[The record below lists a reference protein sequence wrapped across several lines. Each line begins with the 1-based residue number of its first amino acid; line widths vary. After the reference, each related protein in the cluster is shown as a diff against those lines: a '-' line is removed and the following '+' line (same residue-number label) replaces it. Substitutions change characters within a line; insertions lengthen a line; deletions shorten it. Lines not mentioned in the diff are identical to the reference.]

1 MTFIYQTLSL
11 QNCSQ
16 NQEIIERSK
25 RPNVCH
31 FTKSMTEQLLQEQ
44 RADLPL
50 SIVRPTIIC
59 GALKEPLPGW
69 VVNMDTATGLRRD
82 ITGWLVMITYTTDRL

>member
-1 MTFIYQTLSL
+1 M
-11 QNCSQ
+11 
-16 NQEIIERSK
+16 IEKSK

-31 FTKSMTEQLLQEQ
+31 FTKSMTEQLLREEQ
-44 RADLPL
+44 GDLPL

-69 VVNMDTATGLRRD
+69 VVNMDTATGLTRIGWTTYLIEF
-82 ITGWLVMITYTTDRL
+82 ITGKSGYCCHNFQHFTFGLLNS